1 MSTSLCRFRMRLQV
15 HFLHIR
21 LCGAF
26 RSASQIAP
34 SSIGDEIDPTRLVA
48 VPEERFQEL
57 VTAEVAYL
65 ATVPVKAVSMRQ
77 IVTWRDARDMV
88 SIIQRE
94 VPRRFALR
102 IRLIE
107 TLDGWQEFVGTFKSI
122 REEGKHTIALSA
134 SGIYK
139 LRKRLNKFSQQETN
153 FFDDW
158 LDGFLLSRIGTNALI
173 DQFVAIAAKEDG
185 GLGRPTGITDPR
197 CNASNICEFAAQI
210 SSYICYQ
217 RFGREPKYI
226 VQDFQAGRVGP
237 QDNSPCYFSLIPSYL
252 RYIMCE
258 LLKNSFRATL
268 LTSSEDDMSKR
279 PVRIRVCRDVH
290 TVAIIVSDE
299 AGGIPFEVGDQIWSY
314 MYGTAAKIGT
324 KPEGF
329 GNPENLTGYGVG
341 LPCARLYARYLG
353 GRLSL
358 TSYPGYGTQ
367 AHLMLPRLDPNEVQ

>member
-107 TLDGWQEFVGTFKSI
+107 TLDGWQAIPELVKMHQRLTRWYRDLVLLNYSDPDMKEFVGTFKSI

-226 VQDFQAGRVGP
+226 VQDFQAATSGTTLVKQGQKASHLLVGWECWKSRTARQLPLLFQPDP
-237 QDNSPCYFSLIPSYL
+237 Q
-252 RYIMCE
+252 
-258 LLKNSFRATL
+258 LLAVHHVRAI
-268 LTSSEDDMSKR
+268 EEQF
-279 PVRIRVCRDVH
+279 PGNAPHIIRR
-290 TVAIIVSDE
+290 
-299 AGGIPFEVGDQIWSY
+299 
-314 MYGTAAKIGT
+314 
-324 KPEGF
+324 
-329 GNPENLTGYGVG
+329 
-341 LPCARLYARYLG
+341 
-353 GRLSL
+353 
-358 TSYPGYGTQ
+358 
-367 AHLMLPRLDPNEVQ
+367 